1 MGKLPGAIRVAYQ
14 VELQSFILAQQ
25 LGDLL
30 ERRFG
35 FRLDVSFVRVE
46 VDPVHSSVP
55 GGVDI
60 TQPVPFESEAE
71 RS

>member
-1 MGKLPGAIRVAYQ
+1 
-14 VELQSFILAQQ
+14 
-25 LGDLL
+25 
-30 ERRFG
+30 
-35 FRLDVSFVRVE
+35 VSFVRVE